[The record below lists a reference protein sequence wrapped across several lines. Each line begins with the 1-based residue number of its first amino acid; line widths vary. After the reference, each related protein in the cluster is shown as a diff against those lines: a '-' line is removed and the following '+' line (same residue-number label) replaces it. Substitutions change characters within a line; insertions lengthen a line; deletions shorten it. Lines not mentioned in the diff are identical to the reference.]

1 MNSITSTP
9 SPKHRTSHSPLKAIT
24 TTAKHILGPL
34 SPSKLRGLNAEPKS
48 NKMNTTAMDW
58 VNRGNRPSLNHK
70 RSHSE
75 RPKTAIIK
83 RKSSFLNLSNKAPS
97 HVERVLSPQEIDF
110 EFEQL
115 LNSRGIPEN
124 LRSKLR
130 SVDYNVK
137 QKLVK
142 SEAESQLR
150 SHRAVRSVSS
160 VDVLM
165 PRPRPIS
172 TQSVSSLQPL
182 KKKNRPER
190 ANFAGLSFKKARD
203 FVGYLKLVE
212 PKQVEIE
219 RVHKLRLLLRNET
232 ISWINEFIEH
242 GGFAVLCEQ
251 ITKILDVEWREEHED
266 KLVHE
271 ILLCMRALC
280 TAENGL
286 VLLMVDEFAILEK
299 LTQWIFSEKPPA
311 EFNTRGLI
319 IDLVLTQL
327 TSVATQ
333 NRPLYAERLMGY
345 LANPKPTAEKRQHE
359 FIEQARTPRPYK
371 RWCVELERVARDVF
385 WIFLH
390 GKNEIPILDTKARL
404 NIPLN
409 IKGQHSAEPMVPA
422 GFVGG
427 VEWEAMEYAGW
438 NLKLVNELILSFPT
452 PEKRNGLR
460 AEFKASGIEKIM
472 GGKFRKTSTK
482 FYQTLHENLAT
493 WVAWAES
500 DGWDSRIVRLGPEA
514 EEIRPRGMG
523 QASAGRVKQKL
534 FGLGHQGSR
543 GQPRLPSLDIGGRLE

>member
-1 MNSITSTP
+1 MNSIPSTP
-9 SPKHRTSHSPLKAIT
+9 NPKHRKSQSPLKAIT

-34 SPSKLRGLNAEPKS
+34 SPSKLRGLNAEPKYTNMTDS
-48 NKMNTTAMDW
+48 VNKE
-58 VNRGNRPSLNHK
+58 NRTSLNHK

-83 RKSSFLNLSNKAPS
+83 RKSSFLNLNNKTPSS
-97 HVERVLSPQEIDF
+97 HVERVLTPQEIDY

-142 SEAESQLR
+142 SDAESQLR
-150 SHRAVRSVSS
+150 GHRAVRSVSS
-160 VDVLM
+160 ADVLM
-165 PRPRPIS
+165 TRPRPMS

-182 KKKNRPER
+182 KKKNKAER
-190 ANFAGLSFKKARD
+190 VSFTGLSFKKARD

-219 RVHKLRLLLRNET
+219 RVHKLRLLLRNEA

-271 ILLCMRALC
+271 LLLCMRALC

-286 VLLMVDEFAILEK
+286 VLLMVDEYTILEK
-299 LTQWIFSEKPPA
+299 LTRWIFSEKPPA
-311 EFNTRGLI
+311 EFSTRGLI

-327 TSVATQ
+327 TSVAVQ
-333 NRPLYAERLMGY
+333 NRPLYAERLLSY
-345 LANPKPTAEKRQHE
+345 LANPKPAAEKRQHE
-359 FIEQARTPRPYK
+359 FIEKARTPRPYK
-371 RWCVELERVARDVF
+371 RWCVELEHVARDVF

-390 GKNEIPILDTKARL
+390 GKNQIPVMDTRARL

-427 VEWEAMEYAGW
+427 VEWEAMEYAAW

-452 PEKRNGLR
+452 AEKRNGLR

-500 DGWDSRIVRLGPEA
+500 DGWDSRIVRLGPDA
-514 EEIRPRGMG
+514 EELRQREMG
-523 QASAGRVKQKL
+523 QTSGRVKQKP
-534 FGLGHQGSR
+534 FGQQGSR